1 MGCGHVKPDLLRRLK
16 RIEGQVQGLS
26 RMVETERYCVD
37 ILHQVRAVEAAL
49 HRVGAIILDQHLQTC
64 VTDAFQSQDADD
76 RRQKITELT
85 ELYGGMRPK

>member
-26 RMVETERYCVD
+26 RMVENERYCVE

-49 HRVGAIILDQHLQTC
+49 HRVGSIILDQHLQTC
-64 VTDAFQSQDADD
+64 VTDAFQSKDADG
-76 RRQKITELT
+76 RRQKIAELT
-85 ELYGGMRPK
+85 QLYSGMRPK